1 MFVLLFAP
9 QAGASARAETD
20 VNPLMVRTVP
30 RLEGVAVSVDGKV
43 YETDSHG
50 LMVIP
55 LPRDGVYELRLQTP
69 EVRAPGRKLSFALWS
84 DGNENI
90 ARDVK
95 VVRFVLLEIAFEE
108 SYPLNFTDE
117 AGPPPD
123 TTAVSSATFIDDLGK
138 RHRTIPAH
146 DPWLQATRIHDAGV
160 GFKKER
166 IRYRLERALVGGADA
181 APEPPEVLEGDPV
194 KHWRVPLELH
204 SLSVNVTDAFF
215 RGPSGAALSVQFPDG
230 HLERKALEQGRTE
243 IDGLAAGSYR
253 IRAEGDGIS
262 RFKGVTVDGPAVA
275 SIRLLSW
282 LDILLVALVTAI
294 ATVALLQLAKLPE
307 LQPRLEVLKLSRR
320 RGRHSMRGTMAEGR
334 DDGDGLSARRLEL
347 ADLREREPTER
358 QEREPTERQ
367 EREPTERQEREL
379 TERQERELTE
389 RQERELTERQERELT
404 ERQERELA
412 ELQQNLGAARAERG
426 AIEDQ
431 LKRVLTDLLRIQDGR
446 MQESDVRERLEG
458 ERVGLLE
465 QAEQR
470 RLDAEHAR
478 EEAQRLRD
486 QLEGARWSQLLHS
499 EGASGSNELASQLE
513 GYRRNINQ
521 LEGELQRVQRELQ
534 EERAAK
540 QVMRSELEKRRLQLE
555 NLSREK
561 ELVTKKLVRAEQ
573 QLELIEGIRTE
584 RDDLLAQLE
593 SQDQAGERMAASFQS
608 LLERLASESRVRGPR
623 RPSRE
628 SDSGP
633 PRGSP

>member
-9 QAGASARAETD
+9 HKAGASARAETD
-20 VNPLMVRTVP
+20 VNPLMIRTVP
-30 RLEGVAVSVDGKV
+30 RLEGVAVSVDGRV

-69 EVRAPGRKLSFALWS
+69 EVRVPGRKLSFALWS

-95 VVRFVLLEIAFEE
+95 VVRFVLVEIAFEE

-117 AGPPPD
+117 GGPPLD
-123 TTAVSSATFIDDLGK
+123 IAAVSSATFVDDLGK
-138 RHRTIPAH
+138 RHRTIPAQ
-146 DPWLQATRIHDAGV
+146 DPWLQATRIYDAGV
-160 GFKKER
+160 GFEKER
-166 IRYRLERALVGGADA
+166 IRYRLERAVVGGADA

-204 SLSVNVTDAFF
+204 SLSVSVTDAFL

-230 HLERKALEQGRTE
+230 HVERKALKQGRAKLE
-243 IDGLAAGSYR
+243 GLAAGSYR

-262 RFKGVTVDGPAVA
+262 RFKSVAVDGPAVA

-282 LDILLVALVTAI
+282 LDILLVTLVGAI
-294 ATVALLQLAKLPE
+294 VAAALLQLAKLPE
-307 LQPRLEVLKLSRR
+307 LQPRLAMLKLSRR
-320 RGRHSMRGTMAEGR
+320 RGRHSMRATMAEDR
-334 DDGDGLSARRLEL
+334 DDEDGFSAGRLEL
-347 ADLREREPTER
+347 TDLRDREPAER
-358 QEREPTERQ
+358 R
-367 EREPTERQEREL
+367 
-379 TERQERELTE
+379 
-389 RQERELTERQERELT
+389 
-404 ERQERELA
+404 ERELA
-412 ELQQNLGAARAERG
+412 ELQESLGAARAERG

-446 MQESDVRERLEG
+446 TQESDVRERLEG
-458 ERVGLLE
+458 ERDGLLE

-470 RLDAEHAR
+470 RRDAEHAR

-486 QLEGARWSQLLHS
+486 QLEGTRWSQLLHS

-513 GYRRNINQ
+513 GYRRNVNQ

-608 LLERLASESRVRGPR
+608 LLERLSSEARVRGPR

>member
-9 QAGASARAETD
+9 HKAGASARAETD
-20 VNPLMVRTVP
+20 VNPLMIRTVP
-30 RLEGVAVSVDGKV
+30 RLEGVAVAVDGKV
-43 YETDSHG
+43 YKTDSHG

-55 LPRDGVYELRLQTP
+55 LPRNGVYELRLETP
-69 EVRAPGRKLSFALWS
+69 EVRVPGRKLSFALWS

-90 ARDVK
+90 ARDIK

-117 AGPPPD
+117 GGPPLD
-123 TTAVSSATFIDDLGK
+123 ITAVSSATFVDDLGK
-138 RHRTIPAH
+138 RHRTIPAQ

-160 GFKKER
+160 GFEKER
-166 IRYRLERALVGGADA
+166 IRYRLERAVVGGADA

-204 SLSVNVTDAFF
+204 SLSVSVTDAFL

-230 HLERKALEQGRTE
+230 HLERKALDQGRAK
-243 IDGLAAGSYR
+243 IHGLPAGSYR

-262 RFKGVTVDGPAVA
+262 RFKSVTVDGPAVA

-282 LDILLVALVTAI
+282 LDILLVTLVGAI
-294 ATVALLQLAKLPE
+294 VTVALLQLAKLPE
-307 LQPRLEVLKLSRR
+307 LQPRLEMLKLSRR
-320 RGRHSMRGTMAEGR
+320 RGRHSMRGTMAEDR
-334 DDGDGLSARRLEL
+334 DGDGLSARRLEL
-347 ADLREREPTER
+347 ADLREREPVESR
-358 QEREPTERQ
+358 EREPVESR
-367 EREPTERQEREL
+367 EREQAESREREQA
-379 TERQERELTE
+379 ESR
-389 RQERELTERQERELT
+389 
-404 ERQERELA
+404 ERELA
-412 ELQQNLGAARAERG
+412 ELQENLGAARAERS

-446 MQESDVRERLEG
+446 TQESDVRERLEG

-470 RLDAEHAR
+470 RRDAEHAR

-499 EGASGSNELASQLE
+499 EGASGSSELASQLE
-513 GYRRNINQ
+513 GYRRNVNQ

-608 LLERLASESRVRGPR
+608 LLERLASESRGTRAEAPEPGVRLGTSAGLPLASPPTPQR
-623 RPSRE
+623 RVVA
-628 SDSGP
+628 G
-633 PRGSP
+633 